1 MMKKIIY
8 NIDRVVGGEINA
20 ELFKKLEG
28 KNIWEFRTLYNGRSY
43 RLFAFWDSCN
53 GTFVIVTHGIVK
65 KTQRTHIEGRSYN
78 ERISKGSKKMTN
90 MKTYTFD
97 EVKDE
102 LLGKVGT
109 PERDE
114 HDRKVAEAVN
124 AFRLGEVVRERR
136 LDQNLTQEELG
147 RRMGVK
153 KSQISKLERGDDMSL
168 RSMRRVFRAL
178 GVESATLDLGAAGK
192 VTLW

>member
-1 MMKKIIY
+1 M
-8 NIDRVVGGEINA
+8 E
-20 ELFKKLEG
+20 
-28 KNIWEFRTLYNGRSY
+28 
-43 RLFAFWDSCN
+43 
-53 GTFVIVTHGIVK
+53 
-65 KTQRTHIEGRSYN
+65 
-78 ERISKGSKKMTN
+78 N

-109 PERDE
+109 SERDE
-114 HDRKVAEAVN
+114 HERKVAEAVN

-147 RRMGVK
+147 KRMGVK

>member
-1 MMKKIIY
+1 
-8 NIDRVVGGEINA
+8 
-20 ELFKKLEG
+20 
-28 KNIWEFRTLYNGRSY
+28 
-43 RLFAFWDSCN
+43 
-53 GTFVIVTHGIVK
+53 
-65 KTQRTHIEGRSYN
+65 
-78 ERISKGSKKMTN
+78 

-109 PERDE
+109 SERDE
-114 HDRKVAEAVN
+114 HERKVAEAVN

-136 LDQNLTQEELG
+136 MDQNLTQEELG
-147 RRMGVK
+147 KRMGVK
-153 KSQISKLERGDDMSL
+153 KSQVSKLERGDDMSL

>member
-1 MMKKIIY
+1 
-8 NIDRVVGGEINA
+8 
-20 ELFKKLEG
+20 
-28 KNIWEFRTLYNGRSY
+28 
-43 RLFAFWDSCN
+43 
-53 GTFVIVTHGIVK
+53 
-65 KTQRTHIEGRSYN
+65 
-78 ERISKGSKKMTN
+78 

-109 PERDE
+109 SERDE
-114 HDRKVAEAVN
+114 HERKVADAVN
-124 AFRLGEVVRERR
+124 VFRLGEVVRERR

-147 RRMGVK
+147 KRMGVK
-153 KSQISKLERGDDMSL
+153 KSQVSKLERGDDMSL

>member
-1 MMKKIIY
+1 
-8 NIDRVVGGEINA
+8 
-20 ELFKKLEG
+20 
-28 KNIWEFRTLYNGRSY
+28 
-43 RLFAFWDSCN
+43 
-53 GTFVIVTHGIVK
+53 
-65 KTQRTHIEGRSYN
+65 
-78 ERISKGSKKMTN
+78 MTN

-109 PERDE
+109 SERDE
-114 HDRKVAEAVN
+114 HERKVAEAVN

-147 RRMGVK
+147 KRMGVK

-178 GVESATLDLGAAGK
+178 GVESATLDLGQAGK

>member
-1 MMKKIIY
+1 
-8 NIDRVVGGEINA
+8 
-20 ELFKKLEG
+20 
-28 KNIWEFRTLYNGRSY
+28 
-43 RLFAFWDSCN
+43 
-53 GTFVIVTHGIVK
+53 
-65 KTQRTHIEGRSYN
+65 
-78 ERISKGSKKMTN
+78 

-109 PERDE
+109 SERDE
-114 HDRKVAEAVN
+114 HERKVAEAVN
-124 AFRLGEVVRERR
+124 AFRLGEIVRERR

>member
-1 MMKKIIY
+1 
-8 NIDRVVGGEINA
+8 
-20 ELFKKLEG
+20 
-28 KNIWEFRTLYNGRSY
+28 
-43 RLFAFWDSCN
+43 
-53 GTFVIVTHGIVK
+53 
-65 KTQRTHIEGRSYN
+65 
-78 ERISKGSKKMTN
+78 MTN

-109 PERDE
+109 SERDE
-114 HDRKVAEAVN
+114 HERKVAEAVN

-147 RRMGVK
+147 KRMGVK
-153 KSQISKLERGDDMSL
+153 KSQVSKLERGDDMSL

>member
-1 MMKKIIY
+1 M
-8 NIDRVVGGEINA
+8 E
-20 ELFKKLEG
+20 
-28 KNIWEFRTLYNGRSY
+28 
-43 RLFAFWDSCN
+43 
-53 GTFVIVTHGIVK
+53 
-65 KTQRTHIEGRSYN
+65 
-78 ERISKGSKKMTN
+78 N

-109 PERDE
+109 SERDE
-114 HDRKVAEAVN
+114 HERKVTDAVN

-147 RRMGVK
+147 KRMGVK
-153 KSQISKLERGDDMSL
+153 KSQVSKLERGDDMSL

>member
-1 MMKKIIY
+1 
-8 NIDRVVGGEINA
+8 
-20 ELFKKLEG
+20 
-28 KNIWEFRTLYNGRSY
+28 
-43 RLFAFWDSCN
+43 
-53 GTFVIVTHGIVK
+53 
-65 KTQRTHIEGRSYN
+65 
-78 ERISKGSKKMTN
+78 

-109 PERDE
+109 SERDE
-114 HDRKVAEAVN
+114 HERKVADAVN

-147 RRMGVK
+147 KMMGVK
-153 KSQISKLERGDDMSL
+153 KSQVSKLERGDDMSL

>member
-1 MMKKIIY
+1 
-8 NIDRVVGGEINA
+8 
-20 ELFKKLEG
+20 
-28 KNIWEFRTLYNGRSY
+28 
-43 RLFAFWDSCN
+43 
-53 GTFVIVTHGIVK
+53 
-65 KTQRTHIEGRSYN
+65 
-78 ERISKGSKKMTN
+78 

-109 PERDE
+109 SERDE
-114 HDRKVAEAVN
+114 HERKVADAVN

-147 RRMGVK
+147 KRMGVK

>member
-1 MMKKIIY
+1 
-8 NIDRVVGGEINA
+8 
-20 ELFKKLEG
+20 
-28 KNIWEFRTLYNGRSY
+28 
-43 RLFAFWDSCN
+43 
-53 GTFVIVTHGIVK
+53 
-65 KTQRTHIEGRSYN
+65 
-78 ERISKGSKKMTN
+78 

-102 LLGKVGT
+102 ILGKVGT
-109 PERDE
+109 SERDE
-114 HDRKVAEAVN
+114 HERKVAEAVN

-147 RRMGVK
+147 KRMGVK
-153 KSQISKLERGDDMSL
+153 KSQVSKLERGDDMSL

>member
-1 MMKKIIY
+1 
-8 NIDRVVGGEINA
+8 
-20 ELFKKLEG
+20 
-28 KNIWEFRTLYNGRSY
+28 
-43 RLFAFWDSCN
+43 
-53 GTFVIVTHGIVK
+53 
-65 KTQRTHIEGRSYN
+65 
-78 ERISKGSKKMTN
+78 

-109 PERDE
+109 SERDE
-114 HDRKVAEAVN
+114 HERKVADAVN

-147 RRMGVK
+147 KRMGVK
-153 KSQISKLERGDDMSL
+153 KSQVSKLERGDDMSL

-178 GVESATLDLGAAGK
+178 GVESDTLDLGAAGK

>member
-1 MMKKIIY
+1 
-8 NIDRVVGGEINA
+8 
-20 ELFKKLEG
+20 
-28 KNIWEFRTLYNGRSY
+28 
-43 RLFAFWDSCN
+43 
-53 GTFVIVTHGIVK
+53 
-65 KTQRTHIEGRSYN
+65 
-78 ERISKGSKKMTN
+78 

-109 PERDE
+109 SERDE
-114 HDRKVAEAVN
+114 HECKVAEAVN

>member
-1 MMKKIIY
+1 
-8 NIDRVVGGEINA
+8 
-20 ELFKKLEG
+20 
-28 KNIWEFRTLYNGRSY
+28 
-43 RLFAFWDSCN
+43 
-53 GTFVIVTHGIVK
+53 
-65 KTQRTHIEGRSYN
+65 
-78 ERISKGSKKMTN
+78 

-109 PERDE
+109 SERDE
-114 HDRKVAEAVN
+114 HERKVAEAVN

-147 RRMGVK
+147 KRMGVK
-153 KSQISKLERGDDMSL
+153 KSQVSKLERGYDMSL

>member
-1 MMKKIIY
+1 M
-8 NIDRVVGGEINA
+8 E
-20 ELFKKLEG
+20 
-28 KNIWEFRTLYNGRSY
+28 
-43 RLFAFWDSCN
+43 
-53 GTFVIVTHGIVK
+53 
-65 KTQRTHIEGRSYN
+65 
-78 ERISKGSKKMTN
+78 N

-109 PERDE
+109 SERDE
-114 HDRKVAEAVN
+114 HERKVTDAVN

>member
-1 MMKKIIY
+1 
-8 NIDRVVGGEINA
+8 
-20 ELFKKLEG
+20 
-28 KNIWEFRTLYNGRSY
+28 
-43 RLFAFWDSCN
+43 
-53 GTFVIVTHGIVK
+53 
-65 KTQRTHIEGRSYN
+65 
-78 ERISKGSKKMTN
+78 MTN

-147 RRMGVK
+147 KRMGVK

-178 GVESATLDLGAAGK
+178 GVESATLDLGQAGK

>member
-1 MMKKIIY
+1 
-8 NIDRVVGGEINA
+8 
-20 ELFKKLEG
+20 
-28 KNIWEFRTLYNGRSY
+28 
-43 RLFAFWDSCN
+43 
-53 GTFVIVTHGIVK
+53 
-65 KTQRTHIEGRSYN
+65 
-78 ERISKGSKKMTN
+78 

-102 LLGKVGT
+102 LLGKIGT
-109 PERDE
+109 SERDE
-114 HDRKVAEAVN
+114 HERKVAEAVN

-147 RRMGVK
+147 KRMGVK
-153 KSQISKLERGDDMSL
+153 KSQVSKLERGDDMSL

-178 GVESATLDLGAAGK
+178 GVESATLDLGTAGK

>member
-1 MMKKIIY
+1 
-8 NIDRVVGGEINA
+8 
-20 ELFKKLEG
+20 
-28 KNIWEFRTLYNGRSY
+28 
-43 RLFAFWDSCN
+43 
-53 GTFVIVTHGIVK
+53 
-65 KTQRTHIEGRSYN
+65 
-78 ERISKGSKKMTN
+78 

-168 RSMRRVFRAL
+168 RPMRRVFRAL

>member
-1 MMKKIIY
+1 
-8 NIDRVVGGEINA
+8 
-20 ELFKKLEG
+20 
-28 KNIWEFRTLYNGRSY
+28 
-43 RLFAFWDSCN
+43 
-53 GTFVIVTHGIVK
+53 
-65 KTQRTHIEGRSYN
+65 
-78 ERISKGSKKMTN
+78 

-109 PERDE
+109 SERDE
-114 HDRKVAEAVN
+114 HERKVTDAVN

-147 RRMGVK
+147 KRMGVK
-153 KSQISKLERGDDMSL
+153 KSQVSKLERGDDMSL

>member
-1 MMKKIIY
+1 
-8 NIDRVVGGEINA
+8 
-20 ELFKKLEG
+20 
-28 KNIWEFRTLYNGRSY
+28 
-43 RLFAFWDSCN
+43 
-53 GTFVIVTHGIVK
+53 
-65 KTQRTHIEGRSYN
+65 
-78 ERISKGSKKMTN
+78 

-109 PERDE
+109 SERDE
-114 HDRKVAEAVN
+114 HERKVADAVN

-147 RRMGVK
+147 KRMGVK
-153 KSQISKLERGDDMSL
+153 KSQVFKLERGDDMSL

>member
-1 MMKKIIY
+1 M
-8 NIDRVVGGEINA
+8 E
-20 ELFKKLEG
+20 
-28 KNIWEFRTLYNGRSY
+28 
-43 RLFAFWDSCN
+43 
-53 GTFVIVTHGIVK
+53 
-65 KTQRTHIEGRSYN
+65 
-78 ERISKGSKKMTN
+78 N

-109 PERDE
+109 SERDE
-114 HDRKVAEAVN
+114 HERKVAEAVN

-153 KSQISKLERGDDMSL
+153 KSQVSKLERGDDMSL

>member
-1 MMKKIIY
+1 
-8 NIDRVVGGEINA
+8 
-20 ELFKKLEG
+20 
-28 KNIWEFRTLYNGRSY
+28 
-43 RLFAFWDSCN
+43 
-53 GTFVIVTHGIVK
+53 
-65 KTQRTHIEGRSYN
+65 
-78 ERISKGSKKMTN
+78 

-109 PERDE
+109 SERDE
-114 HDRKVAEAVN
+114 HERKVAEAVN

-136 LDQNLTQEELG
+136 LNQNLTQEELG
-147 RRMGVK
+147 KRMGVK
-153 KSQISKLERGDDMSL
+153 KSQVSKLERGDDMSL

>member
-1 MMKKIIY
+1 M
-8 NIDRVVGGEINA
+8 E
-20 ELFKKLEG
+20 
-28 KNIWEFRTLYNGRSY
+28 
-43 RLFAFWDSCN
+43 
-53 GTFVIVTHGIVK
+53 
-65 KTQRTHIEGRSYN
+65 
-78 ERISKGSKKMTN
+78 N

-109 PERDE
+109 SERDE
-114 HDRKVAEAVN
+114 HERKVADAVN

-147 RRMGVK
+147 KRMGVK

-178 GVESATLDLGAAGK
+178 GVESATLDLGEAGK

>member
-1 MMKKIIY
+1 
-8 NIDRVVGGEINA
+8 
-20 ELFKKLEG
+20 
-28 KNIWEFRTLYNGRSY
+28 
-43 RLFAFWDSCN
+43 
-53 GTFVIVTHGIVK
+53 
-65 KTQRTHIEGRSYN
+65 
-78 ERISKGSKKMTN
+78 

-109 PERDE
+109 SERDE
-114 HDRKVAEAVN
+114 HERKVADAVN

-147 RRMGVK
+147 KRMGVK
-153 KSQISKLERGDDMSL
+153 KSQVSKLERGDDMSL

-192 VTLW
+192 VPLW

>member
-1 MMKKIIY
+1 M
-8 NIDRVVGGEINA
+8 E
-20 ELFKKLEG
+20 
-28 KNIWEFRTLYNGRSY
+28 
-43 RLFAFWDSCN
+43 
-53 GTFVIVTHGIVK
+53 
-65 KTQRTHIEGRSYN
+65 
-78 ERISKGSKKMTN
+78 N

-109 PERDE
+109 SERDE
-114 HDRKVAEAVN
+114 HERKVAEAVN

-147 RRMGVK
+147 KRMGVK
-153 KSQISKLERGDDMSL
+153 KSQVSKLERGDDMSL

>member
-1 MMKKIIY
+1 
-8 NIDRVVGGEINA
+8 
-20 ELFKKLEG
+20 
-28 KNIWEFRTLYNGRSY
+28 
-43 RLFAFWDSCN
+43 
-53 GTFVIVTHGIVK
+53 
-65 KTQRTHIEGRSYN
+65 
-78 ERISKGSKKMTN
+78 

-102 LLGKVGT
+102 LIGKVGT
-109 PERDE
+109 SERDE
-114 HDRKVAEAVN
+114 HERKVAEAVN

-147 RRMGVK
+147 KRMGVK
-153 KSQISKLERGDDMSL
+153 KSQVSKLERGDDMSL

>member
-1 MMKKIIY
+1 
-8 NIDRVVGGEINA
+8 
-20 ELFKKLEG
+20 
-28 KNIWEFRTLYNGRSY
+28 
-43 RLFAFWDSCN
+43 
-53 GTFVIVTHGIVK
+53 
-65 KTQRTHIEGRSYN
+65 
-78 ERISKGSKKMTN
+78 

-109 PERDE
+109 SERDE
-114 HDRKVAEAVN
+114 HERKVAEAVN

-147 RRMGVK
+147 KRMGVK
-153 KSQISKLERGDDMSL
+153 KSQVSKLERGDDMSL

-192 VTLW
+192 VPLW

>member
-1 MMKKIIY
+1 MKK
-8 NIDRVVGGEINA
+8 
-20 ELFKKLEG
+20 
-28 KNIWEFRTLYNGRSY
+28 
-43 RLFAFWDSCN
+43 
-53 GTFVIVTHGIVK
+53 
-65 KTQRTHIEGRSYN
+65 
-78 ERISKGSKKMTN
+78 
-90 MKTYTFD
+90 YTFD

-109 PERDE
+109 SERDE
-114 HDRKVAEAVN
+114 HERKVADAVN

-147 RRMGVK
+147 KRMGVK
-153 KSQISKLERGDDMSL
+153 KSQVSKLERGDDMSL

>member
-1 MMKKIIY
+1 
-8 NIDRVVGGEINA
+8 
-20 ELFKKLEG
+20 
-28 KNIWEFRTLYNGRSY
+28 
-43 RLFAFWDSCN
+43 
-53 GTFVIVTHGIVK
+53 
-65 KTQRTHIEGRSYN
+65 
-78 ERISKGSKKMTN
+78 

-102 LLGKVGT
+102 LLGTVGT
-109 PERDE
+109 SERDE
-114 HDRKVAEAVN
+114 HERKVADAVN

-147 RRMGVK
+147 KRMGVK
-153 KSQISKLERGDDMSL
+153 KSQVSKLERGDDMSL

>member
-1 MMKKIIY
+1 
-8 NIDRVVGGEINA
+8 
-20 ELFKKLEG
+20 
-28 KNIWEFRTLYNGRSY
+28 
-43 RLFAFWDSCN
+43 
-53 GTFVIVTHGIVK
+53 
-65 KTQRTHIEGRSYN
+65 
-78 ERISKGSKKMTN
+78 

-97 EVKDE
+97 EVKGE

-114 HDRKVAEAVN
+114 HERKVAEAVN

-147 RRMGVK
+147 KRMGVK
-153 KSQISKLERGDDMSL
+153 KSQVSKLERGDDMSL

-178 GVESATLDLGAAGK
+178 GVESATLDLGSAGK

>member
-1 MMKKIIY
+1 
-8 NIDRVVGGEINA
+8 
-20 ELFKKLEG
+20 
-28 KNIWEFRTLYNGRSY
+28 
-43 RLFAFWDSCN
+43 
-53 GTFVIVTHGIVK
+53 
-65 KTQRTHIEGRSYN
+65 
-78 ERISKGSKKMTN
+78 
-90 MKTYTFD
+90 MKTSTFD

-109 PERDE
+109 SERDE
-114 HDRKVAEAVN
+114 HERKVAEAVN

-147 RRMGVK
+147 KRMGVK
-153 KSQISKLERGDDMSL
+153 KSQVSKLERGDDMSL

>member
-1 MMKKIIY
+1 
-8 NIDRVVGGEINA
+8 
-20 ELFKKLEG
+20 
-28 KNIWEFRTLYNGRSY
+28 
-43 RLFAFWDSCN
+43 
-53 GTFVIVTHGIVK
+53 
-65 KTQRTHIEGRSYN
+65 
-78 ERISKGSKKMTN
+78 

-109 PERDE
+109 SERDE
-114 HDRKVAEAVN
+114 HERKVADAVN

-147 RRMGVK
+147 KRMGVK
-153 KSQISKLERGDDMSL
+153 KSQVSKLERGEDMSL

>member
-1 MMKKIIY
+1 
-8 NIDRVVGGEINA
+8 
-20 ELFKKLEG
+20 
-28 KNIWEFRTLYNGRSY
+28 
-43 RLFAFWDSCN
+43 
-53 GTFVIVTHGIVK
+53 
-65 KTQRTHIEGRSYN
+65 
-78 ERISKGSKKMTN
+78 

-109 PERDE
+109 SERDE
-114 HDRKVAEAVN
+114 HERKVAEAVN

-153 KSQISKLERGDDMSL
+153 KSQVSKLERGDDMSL

>member
-1 MMKKIIY
+1 
-8 NIDRVVGGEINA
+8 
-20 ELFKKLEG
+20 
-28 KNIWEFRTLYNGRSY
+28 
-43 RLFAFWDSCN
+43 
-53 GTFVIVTHGIVK
+53 
-65 KTQRTHIEGRSYN
+65 
-78 ERISKGSKKMTN
+78 MTN

-168 RSMRRVFRAL
+168 RSMRRVFRPR
-178 GVESATLDLGAAGK
+178 GRVRDT
-192 VTLW
+192 

>member
-1 MMKKIIY
+1 
-8 NIDRVVGGEINA
+8 
-20 ELFKKLEG
+20 
-28 KNIWEFRTLYNGRSY
+28 
-43 RLFAFWDSCN
+43 
-53 GTFVIVTHGIVK
+53 
-65 KTQRTHIEGRSYN
+65 
-78 ERISKGSKKMTN
+78 MTN

-192 VTLW
+192 VILW

>member
-1 MMKKIIY
+1 
-8 NIDRVVGGEINA
+8 
-20 ELFKKLEG
+20 
-28 KNIWEFRTLYNGRSY
+28 
-43 RLFAFWDSCN
+43 
-53 GTFVIVTHGIVK
+53 
-65 KTQRTHIEGRSYN
+65 
-78 ERISKGSKKMTN
+78 

-109 PERDE
+109 SERDE
-114 HDRKVAEAVN
+114 HERKVVDAVN

-147 RRMGVK
+147 KRMGVK
-153 KSQISKLERGDDMSL
+153 KSQVSKLERGDDMSL

>member
-1 MMKKIIY
+1 
-8 NIDRVVGGEINA
+8 
-20 ELFKKLEG
+20 
-28 KNIWEFRTLYNGRSY
+28 
-43 RLFAFWDSCN
+43 
-53 GTFVIVTHGIVK
+53 
-65 KTQRTHIEGRSYN
+65 
-78 ERISKGSKKMTN
+78 

-102 LLGKVGT
+102 LLGKIGT
-109 PERDE
+109 SERDE
-114 HDRKVAEAVN
+114 HERKVAEAVN

-147 RRMGVK
+147 KRMGVK

>member
-1 MMKKIIY
+1 
-8 NIDRVVGGEINA
+8 
-20 ELFKKLEG
+20 
-28 KNIWEFRTLYNGRSY
+28 
-43 RLFAFWDSCN
+43 
-53 GTFVIVTHGIVK
+53 
-65 KTQRTHIEGRSYN
+65 
-78 ERISKGSKKMTN
+78 

-109 PERDE
+109 SERDE
-114 HDRKVAEAVN
+114 HERKVAEAVN

-147 RRMGVK
+147 KRMGVK
-153 KSQISKLERGDDMSL
+153 KSQVSKLERGDDMSL
-168 RSMRRVFRAL
+168 RSMCRVFRAL